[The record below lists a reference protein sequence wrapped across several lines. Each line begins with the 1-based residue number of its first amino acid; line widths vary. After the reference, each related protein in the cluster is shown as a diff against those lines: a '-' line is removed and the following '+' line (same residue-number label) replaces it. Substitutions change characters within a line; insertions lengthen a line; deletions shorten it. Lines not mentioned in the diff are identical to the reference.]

1 MNAISKPIEAD
12 AFSVAPTDLD
22 LLARHDIF
30 FETRIANTA
39 SLIETA
45 HALRYQ
51 VYCLERRFENPEQH
65 LGGLETDS
73 FDKHARHGVLF
84 HRPSQKPIG
93 TVRMIV
99 PRRGVTDSLP
109 IMSLLRHDDLDLAD
123 YVDMDRTVEVSRFAI
138 SKEFRRRRTDQFEE
152 APGVGVRLNR
162 SNAMRE
168 ANLAC
173 LSLIQFLV
181 RQSAAEGTRYW
192 AAVMEP
198 RLLRMLAGMG
208 IRFTSIGSL
217 VLHHGLR
224 QPCYCH
230 VPTMLED
237 VRLEHPEY
245 WNVLT
250 NGGVLQSAFDAA
262 TVPVPVHRPN
272 PPHRLALVA
281 PT

>member
-1 MNAISKPIEAD
+1 MNAVSKPIEAD
-12 AFSVAPTDLD
+12 AFSVAPAELD
-22 LLARHDIF
+22 LLARHDLF
-30 FETRIANTA
+30 FETRIANTTA
-39 SLIETA
+39 LIETA

-73 FDKHARHGVLF
+73 FDKHAKHGVLF
-84 HRPSQKPIG
+84 HRPSQKAIG
-93 TVRMIV
+93 TVRMIA
-99 PRRGVTDSLP
+99 PRCGVTDSLP
-109 IMSLLRHDDLDLAD
+109 IMSLLRHDDLELGD
-123 YVDMDRTVEVSRFAI
+123 YVDMERTVEVSRFAI
-138 SKEFRRRRTDQFEE
+138 SKEFRRRRTDQFEDV
-152 APGVGVRLNR
+152 PGVRLNR
-162 SNAMRE
+162 SNGIRE

-181 RQSAAEGTRYW
+181 RQSVAEGTLYW

-230 VPTMLED
+230 VPTMLEE
-237 VRLEHPEY
+237 VRLDHPEY

-250 NGGVLQSAFDAA
+250 NGGALQTALDDAA
-262 TVPVPVHRPN
+262 IRVPAHRPN